1 MNKEILET
9 LNLSPKKIRQLG
21 KAQILEDKY
30 VIKRTRKSKKEL
42 YEYLISRNFLNFPPL
57 IMEREGVEVVE
68 YIKSS
73 NLSEEVKLED
83 MIYLLTVLHNKT
95 TFYKEVDINDIK
107 KRYEETL
114 DNLRYL
120 LSYYQGIQTM
130 IEEEIY
136 MSPANYY
143 FILNISSVYR
153 ILNSGI
159 YFIESWYQKIQNKKT
174 HRFVLTHNNLSESH
188 LLENDNLYFISWD
201 KATFASP
208 VNDLVNLIQNN
219 FEYQSI
225 DSMLKT
231 YQSKYRLYEEEY
243 LLLLASLA
251 NLNRIDFNKEEAK
264 KMTEVVFFLRYLEK
278 LDEFFSKQ
286 NPNQSQ
292 N

>member
-21 KAQILEDKY
+21 KAQIIEDKY

-57 IMEREGVEVVE
+57 IMERDGVEVVE

-143 FILNISSVYR
+143 LF
-153 ILNSGI
+153 
-159 YFIESWYQKIQNKKT
+159 
-174 HRFVLTHNNLSESH
+174 
-188 LLENDNLYFISWD
+188 
-201 KATFASP
+201 
-208 VNDLVNLIQNN
+208 
-219 FEYQSI
+219 
-225 DSMLKT
+225 
-231 YQSKYRLYEEEY
+231 
-243 LLLLASLA
+243 
-251 NLNRIDFNKEEAK
+251 
-264 KMTEVVFFLRYLEK
+264 
-278 LDEFFSKQ
+278 
-286 NPNQSQ
+286 
-292 N
+292 